1 MSKIYAVVK
10 SVADHDDIILKAFKD
25 VNLAIEYKEDLE
37 QEEKMLQT
45 ISKECK
51 SCNRENMKCPFY
63 MPAFRKDDGCENY
76 DLFHEDVYYKVVKV
90 ELDEKTI

>member
-25 VNLAIEYKEDLE
+25 VNPAIEYKEDLE

-51 SCNRENMKCPFY
+51 TCNRENMKCPFY
-63 MPAFRKDDGCENY
+63 MPAFREDDKCDNY
-76 DLFHEDVYYKVVKV
+76 NPFYEEAWYRLVKV
-90 ELDEKTI
+90 ELEE